1 MKNKIAYIGC
11 LSLIGIISTEFGVIG
26 ILPQIADYYH
36 ITIDKAGILLSAF
49 AMVAAIAGPFLTIF
63 TSGINRKKLMTVSM
77 MVFLATGIVSSFSP
91 PFWLLLLVRLLPA
104 FLHPTLVSA
113 AVGAATASAHKK
125 DAHKMMAI
133 VIGGVGIATITTVP
147 LATFIASVFDS
158 WQASFMVQ
166 TLISMLAVLAIWI
179 GLPSMPVEEQKSYGA
194 QLKIL
199 SKPLFIAS
207 ATFTFLM
214 NGAMFATYSYFADY
228 LGKINGMQ
236 PKSISTM
243 LLVFGIAG
251 VSGNFIA
258 GKMLSKNITITT
270 AGFLV
275 GLTLISIPIYYSG
288 PMSPW
293 TIGLIA
299 IWGFFHTPCFLTGQ
313 AYMIE
318 TAPEAPEFANSI
330 SISFGNLG
338 ISLGTAISGLSIAN
352 YGLQS
357 VPWVMLIFG
366 GLALISFSIKEIV
379 ERQMVRT
386 ARASMSTKSSNIS

>member
-11 LSLIGIISTEFGVIG
+11 ISLIGVISTEFGVIG
-26 ILPQIADYYH
+26 ILPQIAAYYQ

-63 TSGINRKKLMTVSM
+63 TSGINRKRLMAVSM
-77 MVFLATGIVSSFSP
+77 MIFLITGIASSFSP

-104 FLHPTLVSA
+104 FLHPALVSA
-113 AVGAATASAHKK
+113 AVGAATARAENK

-147 LATFIASVFDS
+147 FATFIAGVLNS

-166 TLISMLAVLAIWI
+166 TIISMIAILAIWL
-179 GLPSMPVEEQKSYGA
+179 GLPSMPVQEKKTFGT

-199 SKPLFIAS
+199 TKPLFIAS

-214 NGAMFATYSYFADY
+214 NGTMFTTYSYFADY
-228 LGKINGMQ
+228 LGKINGME
-236 PKSISTM
+236 PKTISLM
-243 LLVFGIAG
+243 LLIFGITG
-251 VSGNFIA
+251 VLGNFVA
-258 GKMLSKNITITT
+258 GKMLSKNITVTT
-270 AGFLV
+270 AGFLL

-288 PMSPW
+288 PLSPW
-293 TIGLIA
+293 LIVLIA

-338 ISLGTAISGLSIAN
+338 ISLGTAISGLAIAQ
-352 YGLQS
+352 YGLHS
-357 VPWVMLIFG
+357 VAWVMLSFG
-366 GLALISFSIKEIV
+366 GLALFTFIIKEMMEKRLIKH
-379 ERQMVRT
+379 Q
-386 ARASMSTKSSNIS
+386 RAIHQI

>member
-11 LSLIGIISTEFGVIG
+11 LSLIGVISTEFGVIG

-63 TSGINRKKLMTVSM
+63 TSGINRKKLMAISM
-77 MVFLATGIVSSFSP
+77 MIFLITGIVSSFSP
-91 PFWLLLLVRLLPA
+91 PFWLLLLVRLFPA
-104 FLHPTLVSA
+104 FLHPALVSA
-113 AVGAATASAHKK
+113 AVGAATASADKK

-147 LATFIASVFDS
+147 FATFIAGVFDS

-166 TLISMLAVLAIWI
+166 TLISMIAISAIWL
-179 GLPSMPVEEQKSYGA
+179 GLPSMPVEKERSFGA

-199 SKPLFIAS
+199 TKPLFIAS

-214 NGAMFATYSYFADY
+214 NGTMFTTYSYFADY
-228 LGKINGMQ
+228 LGKINGME
-236 PKSISTM
+236 PKTISMM
-243 LLVFGIAG
+243 LLVFGITG
-251 VSGNFIA
+251 VLGNFVA
-258 GKMLSKNITITT
+258 GKMLSKSITITT
-270 AGFLV
+270 AGFLI
-275 GLTLISIPIYYSG
+275 GLTLLSIPIYYAG
-288 PMSPW
+288 PISPW
-293 TIGLIA
+293 VIVLIA

-338 ISLGTAISGLSIAN
+338 ISLGTAISGLSIAH
-352 YGLQS
+352 YGLHS
-357 VPWVMLIFG
+357 APWVMLSFG
-366 GLALISFSIKEIV
+366 GLALLTFSIKEIL
-379 ERQMVRT
+379 ERQFITNRKV
-386 ARASMSTKSSNIS
+386 IHPDF

>member
-11 LSLIGIISTEFGVIG
+11 ISLIGVISTEFGVIG
-26 ILPQIADYYH
+26 ILPQIAGYYH
-36 ITIDKAGILLSAF
+36 ITIDKAGVLLSAF
-49 AMVAAIAGPFLTIF
+49 AMVAAIAGPFLTIL
-63 TSGINRKKLMTVSM
+63 TSGINRKKLMAISM
-77 MVFLATGIVSSFSP
+77 TIFLITGVVSSLSP

-104 FLHPTLVSA
+104 FLHPALVSA
-113 AVGAATASAHKK
+113 AVGAATVAADKK

-147 LATFIASVFDS
+147 FATYIASVFNS

-166 TLISMLAVLAIWI
+166 TVISSIAISAIWL
-179 GLPSMPVEEQKSYGA
+179 GLPSMPVEEEKSYST

-199 SKPLFIAS
+199 TKPLFIAS

-214 NGAMFATYSYFADY
+214 NGTMFTTYSYFADY
-228 LGKINGMQ
+228 LGKINGMD
-236 PKSISTM
+236 PKTISAM
-243 LLVFGIAG
+243 LLLFGITG
-251 VSGNFIA
+251 VLGNFAA

-270 AGFLV
+270 ASFLI

-288 PMSPW
+288 SMSPW
-293 TIGLIA
+293 VIVLIA

-338 ISLGTAISGLSIAN
+338 ISLGTAISGLSIAGN
-352 YGLQS
+352 GLHS
-357 VPWVMLIFG
+357 APWVMLSFG
-366 GLALISFSIKEIV
+366 ILALITLSIKEIM
-379 ERQMVRT
+379 EKKF
-386 ARASMSTKSSNIS
+386 RAKQKAVNQY